1 MRAWAPLLLIPLATA
16 CAGSADEPATRGAS
30 LTSAGFT
37 ASEIRQPAVFV
48 RVTLAAGTFGA
59 RERTLLPAVY
69 EGALLEGLN
78 SRAVPPRDLQRVTT
92 LEPRIV
98 LARTRDVGAD
108 HAILVDVRV
117 ERGEPIFCRESRRPF
132 RASATS
138 WVQSVEVLRSSDG
151 TRRLT
156 LSGTA
161 LTVTDLQAD
170 CGDPRASHRRSSTET
185 AADGVNLLLTRLL
198 GP

>member
-1 MRAWAPLLLIPLATA
+1 MRAWGPLLLIPLATA
-16 CAGSADEPATRGAS
+16 CAGSADEPTTRGAPLAS
-30 LTSAGFT
+30 TRFTS
-37 ASEIRQPAVFV
+37 SEIRQPAVFV
-48 RVTLAAGTFGA
+48 RVVLAPGAFGA
-59 RERTLLPAVY
+59 REQTTLPSAY

-78 SRAVPPRDLQRVTT
+78 TRAMPPRDLQRATT

-98 LARTRDVGAD
+98 LARARDVGAD

-117 ERGEPIFCRESRRPF
+117 ERGEPIFCGESRRAF

-138 WVQSVEVLRSSDG
+138 WVQHLEILRSSDG
-151 TRRLT
+151 ARRLT

-161 LTVTDLQAD
+161 LTVTDLQPD
-170 CGDPRASHRRSSTET
+170 CGDPRASHRRSSSET